1 MSASIVLNTNDDK
14 SSIFVSTFPSKLSKM
29 VEILVKRVVSLE
41 DKSTTD
47 DTSDVTVAALKS
59 VTNASNSRNVSNDS
73 PAPPITSDMSR
84 IILE

>member
-1 MSASIVLNTNDDK
+1 
-14 SSIFVSTFPSKLSKM
+14 M

-59 VTNASNSRNVSNDS
+59 VTNASNSRDVSYDS